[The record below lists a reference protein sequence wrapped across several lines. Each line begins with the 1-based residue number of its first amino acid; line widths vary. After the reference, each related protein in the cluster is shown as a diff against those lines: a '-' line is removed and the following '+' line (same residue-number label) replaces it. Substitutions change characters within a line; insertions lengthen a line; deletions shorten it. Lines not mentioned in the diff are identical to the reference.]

1 MNIAVCTDDD
11 MGMLFNSRRQSRDRE
26 LIKDFV
32 AAAGGNKILIN
43 PYSEILFEEY
53 NVIADENMLDAA
65 DENDFCFVE
74 KESILPYSSKIK
86 TLIVYKWNRKYP
98 ADFYFEMPQG
108 FTLSETAEF
117 KGSSHEKITK
127 EIYVNE

>member
-53 NVIADENMLDAA
+53 NVIADENMLDVA

-108 FTLSETAEF
+108 FTLSETKEF